1 MEFLEKE
8 LNISDEDSEEKRY
21 ENPKKSNESATYETK
36 KTRKE
41 TVKGSS
47 IEDNLDDIE
56 AALAQLKKELGL

>member
-8 LNISDEDSEEKRY
+8 LNINDEDSEEKRY
-21 ENPKKSNESATYETK
+21 GNPKKGNGSATYETK
-36 KTRKE
+36 ETGKE

-56 AALAQLKKELGL
+56 AALTLLKKELGL